1 MWLWRVL
8 WRASG
13 VAECSSD
20 VPVAI
25 LLPPW
30 PMLCLGR
37 AMGAMPYLTALLT
50 WNNMLSYIRCG
61 CAG

>member
-13 VAECSSD
+13 VAECSPD

-30 PMLCLGR
+30 PTLPLGC

-50 WNNMLSYIRCG
+50 WINTPSYIRCA